1 MRGRLARCPMC
12 KQGRPKIAEETHD
25 FVSCNGY
32 FDEDAQV
39 RVSCSFQISLAK
51 ASRLHPWYTERPTE
65 EQEEAMKAQYE
76 VGTKTSSKG
85 TLGENQNE
93 SAIQSAIDK
102 AKAIEWK
109 TSNKTEIMATTSAL
123 VKICKECG
131 IDLPKDMETKSVGKL
146 VVANAKSSTAP
157 KVLQMILDEYGFVKD
172 KEAADKLTDDVA
184 AQICQVPENAPLYKM
199 LDEFAELMRKS
210 GEFMKSNMQKKS
222 AQAVAALKF
231 EVTED
236 NALKLGKPGKSKI
249 PGIGKST
256 AEKMHEFLTTGTV
269 TKLEELRASIE

>member
-1 MRGRLARCPMC
+1 MC
-12 KQGRPKIAEETHD
+12 KQGRPKIAEENHD

-32 FDEDAQV
+32 FDEDSQV
-39 RVSCSFQISLAK
+39 RVSCNFQISVTK

-65 EQEEAMKAQYE
+65 EQEEAMKEQYE
-76 VGTKTSSKG
+76 LGTKAGSTG
-85 TLGENQNE
+85 IVGANHNA
-93 SAIQSAIDK
+93 SAIQNAMKK
-102 AKAIEWK
+102 ANTIEWK

-123 VKICKECG
+123 VKICEECG
-131 IDLPKDMETKSVGKL
+131 IDLPKNMETKSVGKI

-172 KEAADKLTDDVA
+172 KADADKLTDDVA
-184 AQICQVPENAPLYKM
+184 AQLCQVPENAPLYKM

-222 AQAVAALKF
+222 AQAVAALTF
-231 EVTED
+231 AVTEE

-249 PGIGKST
+249 PGIGKNT
-256 AEKMHEFLTTGTV
+256 AEKMYEFLTTGTV
-269 TKLEELRASIE
+269 IKLEELRNGIE